1 MRVGKSCKEL
11 ARCGLVEMNPLA
23 LVKTEEKAILYV
35 KRSKD
40 IECSLMQFAV
50 VAAKLDVMVG

>member
-1 MRVGKSCKEL
+1 
-11 ARCGLVEMNPLA
+11 MNPLA

-40 IECSLMQFAV
+40 IECSLMQCAV
-50 VAAKLDVMVG
+50 VRVKLGGKVGWRRLGVDVKRSDKANK